1 MIPGLERSPGKGS
14 GYQLQY
20 SCLENSMDGG
30 AWQATVHRVAKESD
44 TIEQLSLRVKGN
56 HADPRETVSHQD
68 FPCTCYM
75 PGAR

>member
-1 MIPGLERSPGKGS
+1 
-14 GYQLQY
+14 
-20 SCLENSMDGG
+20 MDGG

-44 TIEQLSLRVKGN
+44 TIERLSLRVKGN

-68 FPCTCYM
+68 FLCASYM